1 MRYNNLPAVKDSKML
16 MQFTIIYLPK
26 ATYLCFGFPQNPVP
40 VILGFSRGA
49 HWGQTFALT

>member
-1 MRYNNLPAVKDSKML
+1 MRYNNLPEVKDNNADAFYHNIPT
-16 MQFTIIYLPK
+16 QGHLPMFR
-26 ATYLCFGFPQNPVP
+26 LSPNPVP